1 MTGRTRAGLRITT
14 AVALVVDAVV
24 HLQLAGTYDQAA
36 AGGIGTGNLFRIEAV
51 VALLAAVF
59 VLVRGTRVAFLIAL
73 GVAGSALLAVV
84 VTRYVD
90 LPAFGPF
97 PAMYEPVWFGKKTLS
112 AVAEGVGSLI
122 AVAGLVMTTRVS
134 EPVRP
139 GR

>member
-1 MTGRTRAGLRITT
+1 MGRTLVGLRIAT
-14 AVALVVDAVV
+14 ALALAVDAVV

-36 AGGIGTGNLFRIEAV
+36 PGGIGEGNLFRIEAV

-59 VLVRGTRVAFLIAL
+59 VLVRGTRVSFLVAL
-73 GVAGSALLAVV
+73 VAAGSAFVAVV

-112 AVAEGVGSLI
+112 AVAEGVGSLL
-122 AVAGLVMTTRVS
+122 AVAGLVLTARVS